1 MNEQLKLKFPAGFE
15 GAVIESSETESWRE
29 RVVAYTMLITDAQ
42 ALTAQLTEW
51 DAGNFRAVTKG
62 QYERGEA

>member
-1 MNEQLKLKFPAGFE
+1 MKEQLKLTFPAGFE
-15 GAVIESSETESWRE
+15 GAVIESSETESWEE

-42 ALTAQLTEW
+42 ILVAKLVQW
-51 DAGNFRAVTKG
+51 DAGDFRAVSKG